1 MKISSARGSFVRACV
16 ASAEHDMQT
25 PKISATAARL
35 ATFIGC
41 REWTTPIP
49 NADAG
54 MSMCIRASANTSRP
68 AAMRCGG
75 MHMSCSKLAA
85 ATSIKNTAQTRPADA
100 AVIPRPERASKT
112 SDSSAND
119 TSGIG

>member
-1 MKISSARGSFVRACV
+1 MP
-16 ASAEHDMQT
+16 SAE
-25 PKISATAARL
+25 
-35 ATFIGC
+35 
-41 REWTTPIP
+41 
-49 NADAG
+49 AG
-54 MSMCIRASANTSRP
+54 KSMCIRASANTIRP

-85 ATSIKNTAQTRPADA
+85 AISIKNTAQTRPAVA
-100 AVIPRPERASKT
+100 AVIPRPERASKL